1 MRNSEDFPPD
11 CPMRVAQVMGMM
23 NSGGVEAVVMNY
35 YRSIDRLKIQFD
47 FFIDETCSFPQQ
59 AEIEQFGGRYYFVPP
74 YHRVIAYIRTLKK
87 LFRQNDYSIVHAH
100 INTVNIL
107 PLLAARLAGIPVR
120 ICHNHSTAN
129 WKEWKKTLLKYLLR
143 PFACVFATD
152 YFACGERAGRWMYKD
167 SRFNVGK
174 VQIMP
179 NAIPTEAFEFD
190 SRARELLRTEISIG
204 PDTFVVGH
212 VGRFTYAK
220 NHAFLLDIFRAFHE
234 EIPDSVL
241 LLVGEGELAS
251 AIKDRIQCFHLEDC
265 TRLLGVRK
273 DVNKLYSAMDVFC
286 LPSFYE
292 GFPVVLVEAQ
302 ANGLPC
308 VISNRIASEAV
319 QSGLTDVLPIS
330 KTAYP
335 QWLECMRSSHRRL
348 QSDTSG
354 ASGASLS
361 EWSKWLE
368 HFYVNAAARKNKY
381 GRSSVPAGKGGACD
395 RHRG

>member
-1 MRNSEDFPPD
+1 MESNKNYSPNS
-11 CPMRVAQVMGMM
+11 PMRVAQVMGIM

-35 YRSIDRLKIQFD
+35 YRAIDRSKIQFD
-47 FFIDETCSFPQQ
+47 FFVDETCSFPQRD
-59 AEIEQFGGRYYFVPP
+59 EIERLGGQYYFVPP
-74 YHRVIAYIRTLKK
+74 YYHVAAYIRTLKK
-87 LFRQNDYSIVHAH
+87 LFRQNDYSIVHAQ
-100 INTVNIL
+100 INTVNIF
-107 PLLAARLAGIPVR
+107 PLLAARLAGVPVR

-129 WKEWKKTLLKYLLR
+129 WGEWKKTLLKYLLR
-143 PFACVFATD
+143 PFARVFATD
-152 YFACGERAGRWMYKD
+152 YFACGERAGRWMYQN
-167 SRFNVGK
+167 RRYNAGK

-179 NAIPTEAFEFD
+179 NVIPAEAFAFD
-190 SRARELLRTEISIG
+190 PQARELLRAEAGVG
-204 PDTFVVGH
+204 PDTFVIGH

-241 LLVGEGELAS
+241 LLVGEGELES
-251 AIKDRIQCFHLEDC
+251 EIKDRIQCLHLESC

-308 VISNRIASEAV
+308 IISDRVTSEAV
-319 QSGLTDVLPIS
+319 QAGLTDVLPIDES
-330 KTAYP
+330 ACR
-335 QWLECMRSSHRRL
+335 QWQERMLASHRT
-348 QSDTSG
+348 QQSG
-354 ASGASLS
+354 ASGSSIS

-368 HFYVNAAARKNKY
+368 CFYVSAAARIKSK
-381 GRSSVPAGKGGACD
+381 
-395 RHRG
+395 

>member
-1 MRNSEDFPPD
+1 
-11 CPMRVAQVMGMM
+11 MRVAQVMGIM

-35 YRSIDRLKIQFD
+35 YRAIDRSKIQFD
-47 FFIDETCSFPQQ
+47 FFVDETCSFPQRD
-59 AEIEQFGGRYYFVPP
+59 EIERLGGRYYFVPP
-74 YHRVIAYIRTLKK
+74 YYHVAAYIRTLRK
-87 LFRQNDYSIVHAH
+87 LFRQNDYSIVHAQ
-100 INTVNIL
+100 INTVNFF
-107 PLLAARLAGIPVR
+107 PLLAARLAGVPVR

-129 WKEWKKTLLKYLLR
+129 WGELKKTLLKYLLR
-143 PFACVFATD
+143 PFASVFATD
-152 YFACGERAGRWMYKD
+152 YFACGERAGRWMYQN
-167 SRFNVGK
+167 RRYNAGK

-179 NAIPTEAFEFD
+179 NAIPAEAFAFD
-190 SRARELLRTEISIG
+190 PQARELLRAEAGVG

-234 EIPDSVL
+234 ATPDSVL
-241 LLVGEGELAS
+241 LLVGEGELES
-251 AIKDRIQCFHLEDC
+251 DIKDRIQGLHLESC

-308 VISNRIASEAV
+308 IISDRVTSEAV
-319 QSGLTDVLPIS
+319 QADLTDVLPIGEP
-330 KTAYP
+330 ACR
-335 QWLECMRSSHRRL
+335 QWQESMLASHRMP
-348 QSDTSG
+348 QSG
-354 ASGASLS
+354 ASGSSIS

-368 HFYVNAAARKNKY
+368 CFYASAAAREKSK
-381 GRSSVPAGKGGACD
+381 
-395 RHRG
+395 